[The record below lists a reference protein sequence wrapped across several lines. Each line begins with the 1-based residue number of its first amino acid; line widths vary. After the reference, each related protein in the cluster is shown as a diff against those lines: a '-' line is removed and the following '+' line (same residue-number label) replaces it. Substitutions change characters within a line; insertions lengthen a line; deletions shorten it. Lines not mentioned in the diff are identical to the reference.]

1 MKKSTRTAAT
11 SDAWE
16 QGTLGRDEATVRRSS
31 PAREQAVDDAL
42 GLQMISIRLTKGLLS
57 RVKLIA
63 GYRGVAYQP
72 LMRDV
77 LGRWARAEMVEIA
90 RQTRAQELAE
100 RTLRSA
106 QGRRRLPSSGKARD
120 KRDRLTS
127 TGE

>member
-1 MKKSTRTAAT
+1 MKKPARIAAT

-16 QGTLGRDEATVRRSS
+16 QGTLGRDEAFVRRSS
-31 PAREQAVDDAL
+31 PAREHAVDDAL
-42 GLQMISIRLTKGLLS
+42 GLQMISIRLPKELLS

-77 LGRWARAEMVEIA
+77 LGRWARAEMIEIA

-106 QGRRRLPSSGKARD
+106 QVRRRLPSSGKARD